1 MHTSDQHGCQRHEVC
16 IKSALVGLRGAAHD
30 LLGEV
35 SLAHPRPPRVPCWC
49 SHRCGRKAARHRR
62 LRAIRSACVQPQRGS
77 SQGCSAALGAECRG
91 PPIRVMSSFRSRPQ
105 LPNDWSYTTLTS
117 RRRLVR
123 WTNSYSLGALVRNTH
138 GGSEVFSVFLER
150 SALHVLV
157 LGLFRPAKAVPLCG
171 AMSGGRPVEDH
182 SQLCDGLVGVGQR
195 CTR

>member
-16 IKSALVGLRGAAHD
+16 TKSALVGLRGAAHG

-35 SLAHPRPPRVPCWC
+35 SRILARHVCPCWC

-62 LRAIRSACVQPQRGS
+62 LRATRSACVQPQRGSSQGS
-77 SQGCSAALGAECRG
+77 SQGCSAALGAECRATN
-91 PPIRVMSSFRSRPQ
+91 PRDELFPLRPQ

-150 SALHVLV
+150 SALHVLI
-157 LGLFRPAKAVPLCG
+157 LGLFRRTKAVPGRCVCG
-171 AMSGGRPVEDH
+171 AMSGRTG
-182 SQLCDGLVGVGQR
+182 GQ
-195 CTR
+195 